1 MVTQGRL
8 RAMLNGDALADFE
21 EAGRRLDV
29 PAGRAFLIAT
39 GRPADGST
47 PAGGPGSRAQALVN
61 PREVNPTSR
70 GDVHAWMRRLAQGDP
85 SMRAATTSDDR
96 PEVAR

>member
-1 MVTQGRL
+1 MVTADQV
-8 RAMLNGDALADFE
+8 RAMLRGDELGDFE

-29 PAGRAFLIAT
+29 PAGRAYLIAT

-47 PAGGPGSRAQALVN
+47 PAGGLGSRAQALVN

-70 GDVHAWMRRLAQGDP
+70 GDVHAWMRRLAQGDR
-85 SMRAATTSDDR
+85 SMRAGAAADDQ
-96 PEVAR
+96 PEVPG